1 MKRSTS
7 NLTRCLALVMAL
19 VLLVSNVNL
28 GVALK
33 AFAVEDGKTTVNA
46 GEIVAANYEL
56 TEAEENLLKSGFLK
70 GEVTYDTFSG
80 IGLVD
85 VDTEQKTITAYEAN
99 GWVPTTAS
107 IVVGEETKETI
118 VLSEGNTYT
127 YDGNAF
133 AVKVAYT
140 LDMNVEQDALLKA
153 AGTLKNALDTMKGAY
168 TVGNTNLGTVVLAM
182 PTLVDLIDGIAVP
195 FMGREYLLDL
205 EAPAAAAVAA
215 LNAQLGEGA
224 DKLDLQD
231 MNPVYNGAASKVQFL
246 AESGAA
252 YKAAIAAAYEA
263 LAVIAA
269 DPMMNN
275 DMLDAYLQED
285 DTTYTRWITFKGI
298 VGELAAGL
306 KTAATT
312 DWVDASAV
320 KSDLTPE
327 QFVALDALVNAV
339 AETSAVTAK
348 NPLHIADAVAQANL
362 SMFNVTVEVK
372 LYTVADE
379 VGSVKQVEHEHVEKL
394 TLTLPKDTTGA
405 DINLA
410 IMESGVM
417 AAAEAAWGEA
427 YVAGKYTA
435 GGTSLPET
443 LTEDISF
450 SIIYTPNPCTVTYGD
465 GFVGVEPKNVPYGYQ
480 LLLEKHADAA
490 QAYDYY
496 VNGELKTQGSVVV
509 ITEDTAITRSAGKAY
524 DTMTLYGVIAN
535 NYANPALKAILNSG
549 ALNGNV
555 SIALRKPDAA
565 DSESLVKLGSD
576 NLSVVG
582 EYDADYMG
590 LAWVP
595 ATYGENG
602 TENSFGANV
611 DVKWTPNTAKVQYKL
626 TLTNFSEEQ
635 VAKILSDA
643 AALQQSAADQ
653 LSVLDKLAG
662 HLDTLE
668 TLNLTKLGAMSGT
681 IKYTELNSDPAKNA
695 ALKAEF
701 TDILE
706 NGIIP
711 NNVDANEYLKICNM
725 IRAYLAEGTGGLG
738 YYYRNSAAVINEI
751 SSLTGYLDG
760 MTNDEEKMKAL
771 EILTD
776 KAGFPEYVEK
786 IKDMKE
792 FMTEINEGLTAPSAM
807 INLSSSNLYV
817 LVEALEKE
825 EAAASTGSGHPYLV
839 SETLTAVDDS
849 VAIVQVKVTAGGKT
863 EAFTT
868 AELVIGEAFAQA
880 EYESLMVRIGAF
892 VGENLENYSL
902 YTAQGEDALKALVG
916 EKLTQKTTN
925 VAITYV
931 PTEYEVT
938 IENEEG
944 DVISTETVSV
954 SDRQITLPKH
964 DQLGYLY
971 EYTVFDQ
978 VITAAQDAEF
988 DAMVTLTAEQI
999 KKIADGENVIV
1010 RKEVHKAQEDLDQ
1023 GIEDATTLEWI
1034 EDENGNKIGLIAS
1047 VNASKGSVM
1056 DFVNELIDLGYSYVE
1071 VSDEVVMQTITDTEV
1086 SLQGLLNAMLKDNN
1100 FGSHTLIAL
1109 GQNGKGTLFNGTIS
1123 LGKGVEQ
1130 IYFEDLKFEFYL
1142 KSVPSE
1148 MDTVAKGL
1156 NAVKNYMSFRSDN
1169 GVLNVKLNLPEKVYE
1184 VYLTALLASGEL
1196 EKTNVNA
1203 INNEIA
1209 FMFLGDYIATVIN
1222 SDADTQTFQNTLDL
1236 LLNAANNAVDAAD
1249 KVIDKVDGA
1258 TDKGQGY
1265 IDKADNAVD
1274 KADEI
1279 LNSDKVQNIDL
1290 TAYEKYYQMIKEAIL
1305 GDGFDYEFA
1314 KANVAGKDIVEMTAT
1329 ATGKTNIDRL
1339 MKLLGVDA
1347 SSFEVELAMIKEYKD
1362 GQKVTVNAVTSLEN
1376 TYVNYEAALLDVK
1389 QFDKADKVTAAK
1401 VFDFTSDLPARTKTL
1416 AGPAVIMLLDDV
1428 DGDLNFTS
1436 ATILD
1441 LNGKTVNGNISS
1453 KGKLIIIDSTL
1464 DTYGAGSVTG
1474 SVSGNVNI
1482 LAGNYSGNVS
1492 AYLMDGY
1499 EQEGTSVRN
1508 ALYTFSKTGTYGLR
1522 AAENITVNID
1532 TDFVNEDVGSYREFA
1547 VALAAEIVVDLV
1559 ANYYT
1564 VAAMELDSNLIYDF
1578 EFHDLLGFINSGSNM
1593 PSELMDKVLDCIH
1606 LPETAEFVNT
1616 VVEDLLDFGAI
1627 EAALNAQDVVATY
1640 TTTIKPWEI
1649 AVEHI
1654 TDGDYLTMCLD
1665 TSDEN
1670 AKNITLSLCFTGAYT
1685 DEMAYFAGI
1694 MDNIV
1699 ADDTYM
1705 KLVNV
1710 KDLDFVDK
1718 HFVLAGG
1725 AEAYI
1730 NLDLS
1735 DYTTYMAIVLA
1746 YCTEDADRAA
1756 AIRDAVN
1763 AGDETALKA
1772 AFDEITVEEVFT
1784 ALKVLNRTN
1793 NFADMAADTGITVTV
1808 DPNAKLEKVLM
1819 YALAAAGKAL
1829 EKLELTGTEAKLG
1842 NIETS
1847 EYGVYGLSSVG
1858 NSKSADITKRGYG
1871 IKADLTDADLTI
1883 RVRLFGEE
1891 CLWGDANHDGL
1902 VNSDDASLIEE
1913 YVVNDGVM
1921 NVFFCTIRTDVSGDG
1936 VINTDDASLVREY
1949 VVGNITS
1956 FPAENK

>member
-28 GVALK
+28 GVALQ

-133 AVKVAYT
+133 AVKVAYS

-215 LNAQLGEGA
+215 LNAQLGEGD

-298 VGELAAGL
+298 VGELVAGL

-339 AETSAVTAK
+339 GTTTAVTAK
-348 NPLHIADAVAQANL
+348 NPLHIADGAAQANL
-362 SMFNVTVEVK
+362 SMFNVTVEVM
-372 LYTVADE
+372 LYTIADE
-379 VGSVKQVEHEHVEKL
+379 VGTTKQVKHEHVEKL

-443 LTEDISF
+443 LTEDVSF
-450 SIIYTPNPCTVTYGD
+450 SIIYTPNPCTVTFGD
-465 GFVGVEPKNVPYGYQ
+465 GFVNEESKVRPYGYQ
-480 LLLEKHADAA
+480 LLLEKHPDAA

-496 VNGELKTQGSVVV
+496 VNGELMTQGSVVM
-509 ITEDTAITRSAGKAY
+509 ITEDTTITRSAGKAY
-524 DTMTLYGVIAN
+524 DTMTLYGVIAD
-535 NYANPALKAILNSG
+535 NYANPVLKAILNSG

-565 DSESLVKLGSD
+565 DSESLVKLASD
-576 NLSVVG
+576 NLSVVA

-668 TLNLTKLGAMSGT
+668 TLNLTKLGALSGT

-868 AELVIGEAFAQA
+868 GELVIGEAFAQA

-916 EKLTQKTTN
+916 EKLTQKATN
-925 VAITYV
+925 VAIAYV
-931 PTEYEVT
+931 PTEYEVV
-938 IENEEG
+938 IENEDG
-944 DVISTETVSV
+944 DKIGSETVSV
-954 SDRQITLPKH
+954 ADRQITLPKH

-988 DAMVTLTAEQI
+988 DAMVTLTVEQI
-999 KKIADGENVIV
+999 QKIADGENVIV
-1010 RKEVHKAQEDLDQ
+1010 RKEIHKAQEDLDQ
-1023 GIEDATTLEWI
+1023 GVENATTLEWI
-1034 EDENGNKIGLIAS
+1034 EDENGNKTGLVAS
-1047 VNASKGSVM
+1047 VDASKGSVM

-1086 SLQGLLNAMLKDNN
+1086 SLQGLLNAMLKDNT
-1100 FGSHTLIAL
+1100 FGSHTLITL
-1109 GQNGKGTLFNGTIS
+1109 GQNGKGTVFTGTIS
-1123 LGKGVEQ
+1123 LGKGAEQ
-1130 IYFEDLKFEFYL
+1130 MFFEDLKFEFYL
-1142 KSVPSE
+1142 KSVPSQ

-1169 GVLNVKLNLPEKVYE
+1169 GILNVKLNLPEKVYE

-1196 EKTNVNA
+1196 EKTNANA

-1209 FMFLGDYIATVIN
+1209 FMFLGDYIETVIN
-1222 SDADTQTFQNTLDL
+1222 SDADTQTFQNTLDM

-1249 KVIDKVDGA
+1249 KVIDKVDDA

-1265 IDKADNAVD
+1265 IDKADSAVD

-1305 GDGFDYEFA
+1305 GEGFDYEFA
-1314 KANVAGKDIVEMTAT
+1314 KANEAGKDIVEMSFT
-1329 ATGKTNIDRL
+1329 ATGKTNINRL
-1339 MKLLGVDA
+1339 MSLLGIDPA
-1347 SSFEVELAMIKEYKD
+1347 NFEVELAMIKEYKD
-1362 GQKVTVNAVTSLEN
+1362 GEKVSMNAVTSLDN

-1389 QFDKADKVTAAK
+1389 QFDMDNKVTAAK
-1401 VFDFTSDLPARTKTL
+1401 VFDFTTDLPARTKTL

-1441 LNGKTVNGNISS
+1441 LNGKTVNGSISA
-1453 KGKLIIIDSTL
+1453 KGKLIVIDSSL
-1464 DTYGAGSVTG
+1464 DTYGAGFVTG

-1482 LAGNYSGNVS
+1482 LAGNYDADVS
-1492 AYLMDGY
+1492 AFLLDGY
-1499 EQEGTSVRN
+1499 EQDGTAVRN
-1508 ALYTFSKTGTYGLR
+1508 ALYTFSKTGAYSLR
-1522 AAENITVNID
+1522 AAGDNVSINID
-1532 TDFVNEDVGSYREFA
+1532 TDFINEDVGSYREFA

-1564 VAAMELDSNLIYDF
+1564 AAALELDSNLIYDF

-1606 LPETAEFVNT
+1606 LPEAADFINA
-1616 VVEDLLDFGAI
+1616 VVEDLLDFAAI
-1627 EAALNAQDVVATY
+1627 EAALNAEEAVATY
-1640 TTTIKPWEI
+1640 TASIRPWEVE
-1649 AVEHI
+1649 VEHI
-1654 TDGDYLTMCLD
+1654 TDGDYLTICLD

-1670 AKNITLSLCFTGAYT
+1670 ASTITLSLAFTGDCA
-1685 DEMAYFAGI
+1685 DEMAAFAGI
-1694 MDNIV
+1694 IDDIV
-1699 ADDTYM
+1699 EDDTYM

-1710 KDLDFVDK
+1710 KDLDFVNK

-1763 AGDETALKA
+1763 ADDEEALKA
-1772 AFDEITVEEVFT
+1772 AIDATTVKEVFN

-1793 NFADMAADTGITVTV
+1793 NFADMAADAGITVTV
-1808 DPNAKLEKVLM
+1808 EPNAKLEKVLI
-1819 YALAAAGKAL
+1819 YSLAAAGKAL
-1829 EKLELTGTEAKLG
+1829 EKLELTGTEGKLG
-1842 NIETS
+1842 SLET
-1847 EYGVYGLSSVG
+1847 EYGVYQYANVG

-1871 IKADLTDADLTI
+1871 VKFDLTDADLTI
-1883 RVRLFGEE
+1883 KVKLFEE
-1891 CLWGDANHDGL
+1891 EDCLWGDANHDGL
-1902 VNSDDASLIEE
+1902 VNGDDATLILQYELGIAPE
-1913 YVVNDGVM
+1913 L
-1921 NVFFCTIRTDVSGDG
+1921 FCTKRTDVNGNGTIDG
-1936 VINTDDASLVREY
+1936 DDATLVLQYEL
-1949 VVGNITS
+1949 GIIS
-1956 FPAENK
+1956 KFPAEN